1 MSPDLL
7 LTVFGWVLQGA
18 GAIALAL
25 LAIQRQA
32 VNEAKAV
39 AAEAAKAVHTLEL
52 DIARNYAT
60 EAQLEKVIDAKL
72 APINKCLAQILIF
85 LERQNSGLPITPS
98 PPIG

>member
-1 MSPDLL
+1 MSPDML

-32 VNEAKAV
+32 VAEAKQV
-39 AAEAAKAVHTLEL
+39 ALDAASKVHALEL

-60 EAQLEKVIDAKL
+60 EAQLDKVMDSKL
-72 APINKCLAQILIF
+72 APINKCLAEILMF
-85 LERQNSGLPITPS
+85 LQRQNSGLPITPTS
-98 PPIG
+98 V